1 MSKFLINAIDPVK
14 AAVLLK
20 GWTDM
25 ENEGLL
31 DRNNN
36 LESNCSL
43 HDSLTAHCTYQRYA
57 DTEFLLDLFIQLNV
71 IKKQKGEI
79 NCIQCTTGKQIPKI
93 LKVWDNLIS
102 KK

>member
-1 MSKFLINAIDPVK
+1 MPVPDMSKLLINAIDPVK

-31 DRNNN
+31 DRNKN

-43 HDSLTAHCTYQRYA
+43 HDSLTAHSRDMQTPNFYRTYLHIVYDREK
-57 DTEFLLDLFIQLNV
+57 DTKNLESVGQPHR
-71 IKKQKGEI
+71 QKMTSIYIVFE
-79 NCIQCTTGKQIPKI
+79 
-93 LKVWDNLIS
+93 LY
-102 KK
+102 